1 MPDCPPPRPLR
12 PDLWKRFSSRD
23 NATLEIRQLLSY
35 IGCVSDAR
43 YEVGE
48 LAALGGVS
56 RRTVRYYVQ
65 EGLLAPPDG
74 LGRGASYGEGHLE
87 RLLKVRSLQEQG
99 LTLDEVR
106 HALRAGQGDSSS
118 RDREEREEREGLAP
132 PRRAVLTR
140 IELAPGVEL
149 LVDGRLRLPS
159 PGKLEE
165 LSDWCRKNLQRETGG
180 NDVEQGD

>member
-1 MPDCPPPRPLR
+1 M
-12 PDLWKRFSSRD
+12 
-23 NATLEIRQLLSY
+23 
-35 IGCVSDAR
+35 SDAR
-43 YEVGE
+43 YDVGE

-74 LGRGASYGEGHLE
+74 LGRGARYGEGHLG

-99 LTLDEVR
+99 RTLEEVR
-106 HALRAGQGDSSS
+106 HALLAKKGDSVPHEPGEP
-118 RDREEREEREGLAP
+118 DEQEVAAP
-132 PRRAVLTR
+132 PRRTILTR

-165 LSDWCRKNLQRETGG
+165 LSDWCRKSFQRETGG
-180 NDVEQGD
+180 DDVEHDVEQAE

>member
-1 MPDCPPPRPLR
+1 M
-12 PDLWKRFSSRD
+12 
-23 NATLEIRQLLSY
+23 RQLLSY
-35 IGCVSDAR
+35 ISGVSDAR
-43 YEVGE
+43 YDVGE
-48 LAALGGVS
+48 LATLGGVS

-65 EGLLAPPDG
+65 EGLLTPPDG
-74 LGRGASYGEGHLE
+74 LGRGARYGEGHLE

-106 HALRAGQGDSSS
+106 HALRTGKDDSES
-118 RDREEREEREGLAP
+118 RERDGAVP
-132 PRRAVLTR
+132 PRRSVLTR

-180 NDVEQGD
+180 DDVEHGD